1 MSDGMTLESIQ
12 QLVVVSGRIA
22 AVVELTPRTTLTTPS
37 AASSRASMGLAATIV
52 TDVLLGLGSPAACA
66 QDTAGVHLLAF
77 FVVVSNLAQLLSH
90 SLSRS
95 SCSAMLCR
103 HPSTRDVR
111 VD

>member
-12 QLVVVSGRIA
+12 QPVVVLGRIA

-52 TDVLLGLGSPAACA
+52 DGRAAVAWVTRSP

-77 FVVVSNLAQLLSH
+77 IFVVSNLAQLLTH